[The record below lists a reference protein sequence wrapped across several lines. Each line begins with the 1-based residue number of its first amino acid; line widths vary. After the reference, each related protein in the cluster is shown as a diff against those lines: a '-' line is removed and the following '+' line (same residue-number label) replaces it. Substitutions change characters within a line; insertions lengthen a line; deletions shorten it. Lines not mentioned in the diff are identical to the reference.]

1 METTE
6 NQSKTDATV
15 EGADAPVEKSDAS
28 VEDISV
34 EGVAGTDPKEV
45 PKSSDPV
52 SQRPV
57 YNIQTSLDPTLDTH
71 LKRISFIAIGA
82 VFLCVVMMMVTGG
95 RLASEVDNLQAAT
108 LSLTKRVVNMN
119 SGLERFSVLDSRFE
133 LLDLGQA
140 SILDGNAEL
149 RLANSELTGIV
160 TAQVSKLSDALDER
174 SASIKGLTDQLISVA
189 EVVAEQERS
198 MDSLSDRFERLERQ
212 VALLKGLERDVSVLV
227 EIEKGKLKDLFQRQL
242 DIEQQKLAA
251 EDEEIEAVRSQD
263 KSLDGVVTFSAERDG
278 SY

>member
-198 MDSLSDRFERLERQ
+198 MDSLSDRFDRLERQ

>member
-15 EGADAPVEKSDAS
+15 EGTDAPVEKSDAS